1 MGRICQIV
9 EGLPLGVELA
19 ASAVR
24 RRSIEQV
31 AEAIESGKEDLKV
44 AYKDVPERHR
54 SIRAV
59 FEHSYRLLS
68 EEEQSAFV
76 GLAVF
81 RGGFTAEAAGQ
92 VAGATAE
99 ILDALVEH
107 SLVRY
112 DGEKE
117 RYDLHE
123 LVRQYAAGEA
133 QSAWEGRGAQRES
146 PEILYRPGRTDI

>member
-1 MGRICQIV
+1 M
-9 EGLPLGVELA
+9 GVELA

-92 VAGATAE
+92 VAGANAE
-99 ILDALVEH
+99 ILECTGGAL
-107 SLVRY
+107 
-112 DGEKE
+112 
-117 RYDLHE
+117 
-123 LVRQYAAGEA
+123 AGA
-133 QSAWEGRGAQRES
+133 V
-146 PEILYRPGRTDI
+146 